1 MGTKWCCSG
10 FREPEIKVYA
20 DLDAPRLTDVRQF
33 VEESSLSLVAGAEM
47 DPVADTFRGVENFNG
62 AFNWEGLD
70 SSSEKKRPHNDWRYY
85 HKHVENYR
93 KDHAIRARFVL
104 KDPEPERNISGEKGD
119 AQRRNFF
126 SFFWKIL
133 PQKTVLLLPSSYDCS
148 ASICVCSG
156 RHQAGVWRLTCPA
169 LLMQVDMPCGYT
181 LICNVLN

>member
-133 PQKTVLLLPSSYDCS
+133 PQKTVSQNAIELIEFARDLGNEDCT
-148 ASICVCSG
+148 
-156 RHQAGVWRLTCPA
+156 LEA
-169 LLMQVDMPCGYT
+169 L
-181 LICNVLN
+181 